1 MARKLIVDGKEIE
14 ADDNITLLQACEQA
28 GAEIPRFCYHERLSV
43 AGNCRMC
50 LVEWVGAPKPQAS
63 CALQVRD
70 IMPNKDGTPAKINTT
85 SPYARKAREGVMEFL
100 LINHPLDCPICDQG
114 GECDLQDQAM
124 GYGRAA
130 FHRFNENK
138 RAVEDKY
145 MGPLVKTIMT
155 RCIQCTRCVR
165 FATEVAGVPDLGA
178 TGRGED
184 MEITTYLEKAFAS
197 ELSGNVVD
205 LCPVGALTSKPYAF
219 NARPWE
225 LRKTE
230 SIDVMDAQGCN
241 IRVDTRG
248 PQVMRVLPR
257 LNEEVNEEWI
267 SDKARHACDGL
278 SRQRLDRP
286 YVRVNGKLKPATWNE
301 AFAAIAA
308 KVQESSGKKMAA
320 IVGDLAA
327 AEEIKALKDLMK
339 ALGVVNLDCRQDGA
353 KIGGGARQTYLFN
366 TTIAGVEAAD
376 AILLVGAN
384 PRWDAPVLNARIRK
398 TWLASPLKVA
408 NIGPAVDLT
417 YPVEQL
423 GADIA
428 TLEAVANGSHAF
440 AQVLKDAKRPMIV
453 LGSGAL
459 TRTDGAAI
467 LKLAAKIAGD
477 TGMIGP
483 AGTPAEGGWN
493 GFNILHTAASRVA
506 ALDLG
511 FLPEEGARD
520 VAGIVDGAQKGE
532 IDFIYLLGAD
542 EFDVAHL
549 GRAFIVYQ
557 GSHGDAGAHH
567 ADVILPGAAYTEKDG
582 LYVNFEGRV
591 QSAERAGF
599 PPGEAKEDWAIL
611 RALSEVLGHK
621 LPYDDRAQLRAAI
634 LRDVPHFKMLGE
646 APVHADTAAA
656 TWEGIGQS
664 GPLDARAAGR
674 HHRLLSDQPDRARQ
688 RDHGAVRPRIR
699 ARNQDGGGIRWR
711 SFPSGIGC
719 CFGAALW
726 LGLVPQPGLLHSADL
741 RGADAGGGRGHS
753 GRPQDLGGGAD
764 AARPQCGGPLRPA
777 ADLCRPV
784 QVPVQG
790 SDHPGGRQQGDLH
803 DRAAGHRDP
812 GLCRLGGGADHWVVA
827 DINVGILY
835 LFAMSSLGVYGI
847 IMAGWASNSKYPFL
861 SALRAAAQMVSY
873 EVSIGFVII
882 TVLLFAGSL
891 NLSDIVRAQGTG
903 AFTLLHWNV
912 FSILFPMLPI
922 FFVSALA
929 ETNRPPFD
937 LVEAESELVAGFFV
951 EYSSTPFLLFF
962 LGEYLSIVLM
972 CAMCSILFL
981 GGWLPP
987 LNIWPF
993 TAVPGI
999 IWFLLKICFF
1009 FFMFAMVKAM
1019 VPRYR
1024 YDQLMRLGWKV
1035 FLPTSLLWVVLTAS
1049 WVLFV
1054 RPHL

>member
-1 MARKLIVDGKEIE
+1 MATRKLIVDGKEIE
-14 ADDNITLLQACEQA
+14 AEENITLLQACEQA

-63 CALQVRD
+63 CALQVKD
-70 IMPNKDGTPAKINTT
+70 IFPNKDGTPAKINTT

-145 MGPLVKTIMT
+145 MGPLVATVMT

-278 SRQRLDRP
+278 NRQRLDQP
-286 YVRVNGKLKPATWNE
+286 YVRVNGKLKPVSWAE

-308 KVQESSGKKMAA
+308 KIRTTTQAKMAA
-320 IVGDLAA
+320 VVGDLAA
-327 AEEIKALKDLMK
+327 AEEIKALKDLMS
-339 ALGVVNLDCRQDGA
+339 ALNVQNLDCRQDGA
-353 KIGGGARQTYLFN
+353 KIGGGPRQTYLFN
-366 TTIAGVEAAD
+366 STIAGVEAAD

-398 TWLASPLKVA
+398 AWLASPLKIA
-408 NIGPAVDLT
+408 NIGVGVDLT

-423 GADIA
+423 GTDIGV
-428 TLEAVANGSHAF
+428 LEAIADGSHAF
-440 AQVLKDAKRPMIV
+440 AKVLKDAKRPMII
-453 LGSGAL
+453 LGAGAL
-459 TRTDGAAI
+459 NRADGAAV
-467 LKLAAKIAGD
+467 LRLAARIASD

-483 AGTPAEGGWN
+483 AGSPAEGGWN

-511 FLPEEGARD
+511 FLPGAQGRD

-549 GRAFIVYQ
+549 GRAFVVYQ

-567 ADVILPGAAYTEKDG
+567 ADVILPGAAYTEKEG

-591 QSAERAGF
+591 QRAERAAF
-599 PPGEAKEDWAIL
+599 PPGEAKADWTIL
-611 RALSEVLGHK
+611 RALSEQLGHK
-621 LPYDDRAQLRAAI
+621 LPYDDLTALRAAI
-634 LRDVPHFKMLGE
+634 VKQAPHFAETGK
-646 APVHADTAAA
+646 APVHADTAAS
-656 TWEGIGQS
+656 TWNGIGTEGRLERTQALS
-664 GPLDARAAGR
+664 AAISDYYFTNPIARASETMAKCSQEFVTG
-674 HHRLLSDQPDRARQ
+674 
-688 RDHGAVRPRIR
+688 
-699 ARNQDGGGIRWR
+699 
-711 SFPSGIGC
+711 PSKM
-719 CFGAALW
+719 AA
-726 LGLVPQPGLLHSADL
+726 
-741 RGADAGGGRGHS
+741 
-753 GRPQDLGGGAD
+753 
-764 AARPQCGGPLRPA
+764 
-777 ADLCRPV
+777 
-784 QVPVQG
+784 
-790 SDHPGGRQQGDLH
+790 
-803 DRAAGHRDP
+803 
-812 GLCRLGGGADHWVVA
+812 
-827 DINVGILY
+827 
-835 LFAMSSLGVYGI
+835 
-847 IMAGWASNSKYPFL
+847 
-861 SALRAAAQMVSY
+861 
-873 EVSIGFVII
+873 E
-882 TVLLFAGSL
+882 
-891 NLSDIVRAQGTG
+891 
-903 AFTLLHWNV
+903 
-912 FSILFPMLPI
+912 
-922 FFVSALA
+922 
-929 ETNRPPFD
+929 
-937 LVEAESELVAGFFV
+937 
-951 EYSSTPFLLFF
+951 
-962 LGEYLSIVLM
+962 
-972 CAMCSILFL
+972 
-981 GGWLPP
+981 
-987 LNIWPF
+987 
-993 TAVPGI
+993 
-999 IWFLLKICFF
+999 
-1009 FFMFAMVKAM
+1009 
-1019 VPRYR
+1019 
-1024 YDQLMRLGWKV
+1024 
-1035 FLPTSLLWVVLTAS
+1035 
-1049 WVLFV
+1049 
-1054 RPHL
+1054 

>member
-1 MARKLIVDGKEIE
+1 MATRKLIVDGKEVE
-14 ADDNITLLQACEQA
+14 AEETLTLLQACEQA
-28 GAEIPRFCYHERLSV
+28 GAEIPRFCFHERLSV

-63 CALQVRD
+63 CALQVKD
-70 IMPNKDGTPAKINTT
+70 IFPNKDGTPAKINTT

-230 SIDVMDAQGCN
+230 SIDVMDAQGVN
-241 IRVDTRG
+241 IRVDARG

-286 YVRVNGKLKPATWNE
+286 FVRVNGKLKPATWAE

-308 KVQESSGKKMAA
+308 KVKDTTPAKMAA

-327 AEEIKALKDLMK
+327 AEEIKALKDLMA
-339 ALGVVNLDCRQDGA
+339 ALRVTSIDCRQDGA
-353 KIGGGARQTYLFN
+353 KIAAGPRQTYLFN
-366 TTIAGVEAAD
+366 STIAGVEAAD
-376 AILLVGAN
+376 AILLVGVN

-398 TWLASPLKVA
+398 AWLASGVTVA
-408 NIGPAVDLT
+408 NIGPAIDLT
-417 YPVEQL
+417 YPAEQL
-423 GADIA
+423 GGDVSVLGAI
-428 TLEAVANGSHAF
+428 ANGSHAF
-440 AQVLKDAKRPMIV
+440 AKVLSDAKRPMII
-453 LGSGAL
+453 LGSGVL
-459 TRTDGAAI
+459 TRADGAAI
-467 LKLAAKIAGD
+467 LALAARIAGD

-483 AGTPAEGGWN
+483 AGTHAEGGWN

-511 FLPEEGARD
+511 FLPGAGGRD

-567 ADVILPGAAYTEKDG
+567 ADVVLPGAAYTEKDG
-582 LYVNFEGRV
+582 LYANFEGRV
-591 QSAERAGF
+591 QRARRAAF

-611 RALSEVLGHK
+611 RALSDVLGVK
-621 LPYDDRAQLRAAI
+621 LPYDDRAALVAAI
-634 LRDVPHFKMLGE
+634 EKDAAHFAILNT

-656 TWEGIGQS
+656 TWGGIGET
-664 GPLDARAAGR
+664 GTIDAAPVMAVMNDYYLTNPIARASETMAKCSR
-674 HHRLLSDQPDRARQ
+674 E
-688 RDHGAVRPRIR
+688 
-699 ARNQDGGGIRWR
+699 
-711 SFPSGIGC
+711 F
-719 CFGAALW
+719 
-726 LGLVPQPGLLHSADL
+726 
-741 RGADAGGGRGHS
+741 
-753 GRPQDLGGGAD
+753 GGATKM
-764 AARPQCGGPLRPA
+764 AA
-777 ADLCRPV
+777 
-784 QVPVQG
+784 
-790 SDHPGGRQQGDLH
+790 
-803 DRAAGHRDP
+803 
-812 GLCRLGGGADHWVVA
+812 
-827 DINVGILY
+827 
-835 LFAMSSLGVYGI
+835 
-847 IMAGWASNSKYPFL
+847 
-861 SALRAAAQMVSY
+861 
-873 EVSIGFVII
+873 E
-882 TVLLFAGSL
+882 
-891 NLSDIVRAQGTG
+891 
-903 AFTLLHWNV
+903 
-912 FSILFPMLPI
+912 
-922 FFVSALA
+922 
-929 ETNRPPFD
+929 
-937 LVEAESELVAGFFV
+937 
-951 EYSSTPFLLFF
+951 
-962 LGEYLSIVLM
+962 
-972 CAMCSILFL
+972 
-981 GGWLPP
+981 
-987 LNIWPF
+987 
-993 TAVPGI
+993 
-999 IWFLLKICFF
+999 
-1009 FFMFAMVKAM
+1009 
-1019 VPRYR
+1019 
-1024 YDQLMRLGWKV
+1024 
-1035 FLPTSLLWVVLTAS
+1035 
-1049 WVLFV
+1049 
-1054 RPHL
+1054 